1 MKNALATTTCLLL
14 VGATPALAAP
24 QWVEDAC
31 FAKAQQVRPAL
42 RADEREAF
50 IANCIAD
57 YTATP
62 QAKRRKYKKPR
73 Y

>member
-1 MKNALATTTCLLL
+1 MNYTLAAIIGLFLIG
-14 VGATPALAAP
+14 VTPAAAAP
-24 QWVEDAC
+24 QWVEDYC

-42 RADEREAF
+42 RWYEQEAY

-57 YTATP
+57 YTAAP
-62 QAKRRKYKKPR
+62 RAKRHKYKKPR